1 MLLPY
6 CHGFK
11 AGFVVDLLCFCMWI
25 ILRYYSLVSKRL
37 QKFLKFAWKY
47 SEKEKEI
54 YNMYIQ
60 NFP

>member
-1 MLLPY
+1 MNIHVSSCPMGLSIKKLM
-6 CHGFK
+6 FQ
-11 AGFVVDLLCFCMWI
+11 VD
-25 ILRYYSLVSKRL
+25 SLVSKRL